1 MNRLY
6 CLVILLAVLAGCT
19 SHPENVTETDTLPAI
34 YPDYIDV
41 TIPTGIAPLNFSMAD
56 DSVTTID
63 VTIKGKDDKT
73 IQANGSYADFD
84 IDDWHQLL
92 EENKGGTL
100 AVSVCAEKEGR
111 WTRYRDFTIYVSQ
124 EPLGEWG
131 ITYRRIPPSYE
142 IYSHM
147 GLFQRDLSNF
157 EETVLIENR
166 ELNGTC
172 LNCHTANRTNPD
184 QYVFHARGDHGATII
199 HRNSKEEYLKARNDS
214 LGGAMVYPYWHP
226 GGRYCAFSTNKT

>member
-1 MNRLY
+1 M
-6 CLVILLAVLAGCT
+6 LLAVLAGCT
-19 SHPENVTETDTLPAI
+19 SHPENVTESDTLPAI

-41 TIPTGIAPLNFSMAD
+41 TIPTGIAPLNFSMTD

-63 VTIKGKDDKT
+63 VTIKGKDNKT

-84 IDDWHQLL
+84 IEEWHQLL

-100 AVSVCAEKEGR
+100 AVSVCAEKDGR
-111 WTRYRDFTIYVSQ
+111 WTRYRDFTIHVSQ

-157 EETVLIENR
+157 EETVPRTQWYLP
-166 ELNGTC
+166 ELPYSQSHESRPIRVPCPRRSWCYHHPPQRQGRIPEGT
-172 LNCHTANRTNPD
+172 
-184 QYVFHARGDHGATII
+184 
-199 HRNSKEEYLKARNDS
+199 
-214 LGGAMVYPYWHP
+214 
-226 GGRYCAFSTNKT
+226 